1 MNKKEFN
8 DIFKKNRKFNSKTKK
23 NKIIRELAGNY
34 LNNLKDSFEKQLNR
48 LERDLTFDI
57 NFYFRHTR

>member
-8 DIFKKNRKFNSKTKK
+8 DIFKKIESLTPKQK
-23 NKIIRELAGNY
+23 NKIIRELAGDY

-48 LERDLTFDI
+48 LERDLKFEID
-57 NFYFRHTR
+57 FYLRHIR